1 MISIGQAK
9 QQAKQ
14 SRLAWVMVGLAMAVS
29 LLCQTA
35 EVRAAEKSAACKP
48 VESAVFANRVHVRCE
63 LPVDGKFL
71 YFAVPT
77 SDPKFTN
84 RALSVIL
91 IAQESGKVV
100 TIVFDPLVDPVDAAG
115 SSFGCNPG
123 DCRRIL
129 AIILDDNTLPPGP
142 PQPPPPPPLPPPS
155 AAHAQCIAVCVD
167 RFATC
172 EEAASTPAVLVRCRA
187 TRGRCEAQCPP

>member
-9 QQAKQ
+9 E

-48 VESAVFANRVHVRCE
+48 VQSAVFANRIHVQCE

-71 YFAVPT
+71 YFAAPT

-142 PQPPPPPPLPPPS
+142 PQPPPPPPPS

-172 EEAASTPAVLVRCRA
+172 EGAALTPAVLARCRA